1 MRIDIHQFCGSQMLF
16 FCRAQCVSN
25 DQDIHVLNMV
35 HGYMYVPDVD
45 WIDYHW
51 NRSPRKKCKYDLIG
65 ERRMCVMPFG
75 HFNLHL
81 IFEHHTIA
89 LFLCNNLNTSS
100 LWLCWAAEYITL
112 GVGAR
117 DIQKTA
123 ENSKQ
128 QTQNKKHENPNAYT
142 CLHRMLNFFNVVLV
156 N

>member
-25 DQDIHVLNMV
+25 DQDIRVLNMV

-81 IFEHHTIA
+81 IFEHRTIA

-117 DIQKTA
+117 EIQKRRKTQ
-123 ENSKQ
+123 NSKRKTKNTK
-128 QTQNKKHENPNAYT
+128 TQMH
-142 CLHRMLNFFNVVLV
+142 LHVCIEC
-156 N
+156 